1 MSMEKYSVLMSV
13 YYKEKASY
21 FSEAISSM
29 IDQTIKP
36 DEIVIV
42 KDGPLTEELDKV
54 INQFDSEYPGLFKI
68 ITNEQNIG
76 LGLSLQKGILACSN
90 QLIARM
96 DSDDISRKDRIEKQL
111 ALFRKNPDLDICGG
125 HIQEF
130 SEKGLLGIRSV
141 PLSNDDIYAYI
152 KRRCPFNHMTVM
164 YKKDAV
170 VKAGN
175 YQHFLYNEDYKLW
188 IDMYLN
194 QCKMANVD
202 DILVDVRVD
211 ENLYKRRGGS
221 VYFKSEKAI
230 QDILLKKKMINYFE
244 YLYNVGIRFILQILC
259 PNSLRSLIFRL
270 FARS

>member
-21 FSEAISSM
+21 FNEAISSM

-90 QLIARM
+90 QLI
-96 DSDDISRKDRIEKQL
+96 
-111 ALFRKNPDLDICGG
+111 FRKNPDLDICGG

-194 QCKMANVD
+194 QCNMANVD